1 MWILMRLAMALST
14 VLFHF
19 APGGAMIEA
28 AVYVPMPA
36 YGTRRIS
43 HTMMLQK
50 RGGGP
55 DNRRPVGSYRSSL
68 A

>member
-1 MWILMRLAMALST
+1 MALST

-28 AVYVPMPA
+28 TVYVPMPA
-36 YGTRRIS
+36 YRTTRIS
-43 HTMMLQK
+43 HIMMFKK

-55 DNRRPVGSYRSSL
+55 DNRRPVGSYRPSL